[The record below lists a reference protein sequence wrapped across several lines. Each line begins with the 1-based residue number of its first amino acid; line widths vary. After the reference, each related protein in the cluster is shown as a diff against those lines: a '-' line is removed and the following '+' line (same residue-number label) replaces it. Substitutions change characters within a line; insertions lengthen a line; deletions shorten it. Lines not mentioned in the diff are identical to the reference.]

1 MSSNCILSSVTTFSL
16 YETDIICSTLIL
28 VSLLYDALQT
38 DRLNS
43 FMHYGRLWE
52 VKKNLDDAII
62 EILKT
67 ASELMQMSTDNYV
80 MDKDQVSYGL
90 VNGVCSRMEGMTVS
104 LDISWRKLQEVYDGP
119 LTPPSDLSFDDPL
132 TMNSDYGS
140 DELDWGEENSGDS
153 DEINDHC
160 MN

>member
-1 MSSNCILSSVTTFSL
+1 MPSNCILSSVTTFSL

-67 ASELMQMSTDNYV
+67 A
-80 MDKDQVSYGL
+80 
-90 VNGVCSRMEGMTVS
+90 
-104 LDISWRKLQEVYDGP
+104 
-119 LTPPSDLSFDDPL
+119 
-132 TMNSDYGS
+132 
-140 DELDWGEENSGDS
+140 
-153 DEINDHC
+153 
-160 MN
+160 